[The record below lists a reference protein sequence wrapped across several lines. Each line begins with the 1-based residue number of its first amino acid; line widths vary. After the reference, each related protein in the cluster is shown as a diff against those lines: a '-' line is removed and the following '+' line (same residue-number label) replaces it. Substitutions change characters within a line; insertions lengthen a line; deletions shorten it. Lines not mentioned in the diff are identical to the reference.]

1 MEIHYLGSCVSR
13 KPDGSYRPKTL
24 PPRLKGQRD
33 GTGLDRSLRA
43 SLCPRNQEQHPV
55 SWKEISSD

>member
-1 MEIHYLGSCVSR
+1 MEIHYLGSCISR

-33 GTGLDRSLRA
+33 STGLDRSLRA
-43 SLCPRNQEQHPV
+43 SLCPINQE
-55 SWKEISSD
+55 